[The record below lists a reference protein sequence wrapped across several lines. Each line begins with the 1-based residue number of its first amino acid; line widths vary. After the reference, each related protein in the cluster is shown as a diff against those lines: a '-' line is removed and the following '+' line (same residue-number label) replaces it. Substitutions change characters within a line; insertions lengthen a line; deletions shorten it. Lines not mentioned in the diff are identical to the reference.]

1 MASGGASLLLTS
13 SLGLGLGLGSL
24 VGCSGRDDHLCVD
37 AEESELARWNRSTI
51 DKAGTEER
59 TNKEVQHGLV
69 TMLICYLTSR
79 SCGGARPPLQH
90 GVRDFLAF
98 RGTFTAP
105 AGGRRIFRRTF
116 TNHAVEFYRI
126 NNSFCTCSRDEPASV
141 HCTTPRMYSSISSRL
156 PRNPGITIGCTRPR
170 RSPANAARRRVAC
183 TISAWLHATEKLSD
197 GPPYQRPCN
206 DLSTTLVR

>member
-1 MASGGASLLLTS
+1 MYLGHPPNTLNTFCTCRGASLLLTS

-59 TNKEVQHGLV
+59 KEVQLGLV
-69 TMLICYLTSR
+69 TTLICYLASR

-98 RGTFTAP
+98 RGTLLRP
-105 AGGRRIFRRTF
+105 PHRR
-116 TNHAVEFYRI
+116 
-126 NNSFCTCSRDEPASV
+126 
-141 HCTTPRMYSSISSRL
+141 
-156 PRNPGITIGCTRPR
+156 
-170 RSPANAARRRVAC
+170 
-183 TISAWLHATEKLSD
+183 
-197 GPPYQRPCN
+197 PPN
-206 DLSTTLVR
+206 F